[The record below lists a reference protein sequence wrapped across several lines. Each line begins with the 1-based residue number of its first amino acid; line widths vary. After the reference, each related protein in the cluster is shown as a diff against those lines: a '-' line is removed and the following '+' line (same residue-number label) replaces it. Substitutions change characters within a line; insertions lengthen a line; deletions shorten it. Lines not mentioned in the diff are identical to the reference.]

1 MYRFLVSRR
10 WLTYL
15 SLAIVFAITC
25 VLLSRWQMARLDEA
39 KSNIDRVTRNYDA
52 APVPFTQATGEFASL
67 PTDSEW
73 KQVELRGSYDTTHT
87 KVVRNR
93 PNSGQPG
100 YEVVVPFRLDSGQ
113 TVIVDRG
120 WLPIGNK
127 QAGRPDAIP
136 APPAREASVVV
147 RLRPSEPA
155 LDRGAPE
162 GQLASIDL
170 PGYAQQLPYSIL
182 TGAYGMLASEN
193 PAPAQPAPAS
203 LPKPQPD
210 EGMHLSYAL
219 QWLAFAVLM
228 FIGFGYA
235 ARQQAKNDAIDA
247 AATAAERAAAATD
260 GTDRGGEAAGATDD
274 AGPPASRE
282 DVHRAANEAA
292 ARAARFA
299 PRRKRRPTAEEE
311 EDAILDAQG
320 FH

>member
-15 SLAIVFAITC
+15 ALAIVFAIAC

-39 KSNIDRVTRNYDA
+39 KANIDLVTRNYDA
-52 APVPFTQATGEFASL
+52 APVPFAQASQEFSSL
-67 PTDSEW
+67 EPGSEW
-73 KQVELRGSYDTTHT
+73 KQVELRGSYDVAQTR
-87 KVVRNR
+87 VVRNR

-100 YEVVVPFRLDSGQ
+100 YEVVVPFRLDSGP

-127 QAGRPDAIP
+127 EAGRPDAVP
-136 APPAREASVVV
+136 APPAGEATVVV

-170 PGYAQQLPYSIL
+170 PGFAQQLPYPVL
-182 TGAYGMLASEN
+182 TGAYGMLASET
-193 PAPAQPAPAS
+193 PAAAQTPAA

-247 AATAAERAAAATD
+247 AAEAAELAERSGAPAHDVEPGGSADESREEHDAARRAAAAAAERAA
-260 GTDRGGEAAGATDD
+260 
-274 AGPPASRE
+274 
-282 DVHRAANEAA
+282 
-292 ARAARFA
+292 RFT
-299 PRRKRRPTAEEE
+299 PRKRRRPTAEEE

>member
-15 SLAIVFAITC
+15 GLAIVFAIAC

-39 KSNIDRVTRNYDA
+39 KANIDRVTRNYDA
-52 APVPFTQATGEFASL
+52 APVPFAQAAPEFSSL
-67 PTDSEW
+67 ATDSEW
-73 KQVELRGSYDTTHT
+73 KQVELRGSYDTAQTR
-87 KVVRNR
+87 VVRNR

-100 YEVVVPFRLDSGQ
+100 YEVVVPFRLDAGQ

-127 QAGRPDAIP
+127 EAGRPDSIP
-136 APPAREASVVV
+136 APPSGEATVVV

-155 LDRGAPE
+155 LDRGAPD

-170 PGYAQQLPYSIL
+170 PGFAHQLPYPVL
-182 TGAYGMLASEN
+182 TGAYGLLASEN

-228 FIGFGYA
+228 FVGFGYA
-235 ARQQAKNDAIDA
+235 ARQQARNDAIDA
-247 AATAAERAAAATD
+247 AAEAAERAESAGTPHDGEDGVSAHEHASGRDEARRAAT
-260 GTDRGGEAAGATDD
+260 A
-274 AGPPASRE
+274 
-282 DVHRAANEAA
+282 AA

-299 PRRKRRPTAEEE
+299 PRKKRRPTAEEE

>member
-10 WLTYL
+10 WLTYFG
-15 SLAIVFAITC
+15 LAIVFAIAC

-39 KSNIDRVTRNYDA
+39 KANIDLVTRNYDA
-52 APVPFTQATGEFASL
+52 APVPFAQAAGDFVSM
-67 PTDSEW
+67 PTESEW
-73 KQVELRGSYDTTHT
+73 KQIELRGSYDIAQTR
-87 KVVRNR
+87 VVRNR

-113 TVIVDRG
+113 TVVVDRG

-127 QAGRPDAIP
+127 EAGRPDAVP
-136 APPAREASVVV
+136 APPAGPTTVVV

-170 PGYAQQLPYSIL
+170 PGFAQQLPYPVL
-182 TGAYGMLASEN
+182 AGAYGMLASES
-193 PAPAQPAPAS
+193 PAPAQTPAS

-247 AATAAERAAAATD
+247 AAETAAAAAAAELDDREPADAGTND
-260 GTDRGGEAAGATDD
+260 GAAGS
-274 AGPPASRE
+274 SRE
-282 DVHRAANEAA
+282 DARRAASEAA
-292 ARAARFA
+292 ARAARFE
-299 PRRKRRPTAEEE
+299 PRKKRRPTTEEE